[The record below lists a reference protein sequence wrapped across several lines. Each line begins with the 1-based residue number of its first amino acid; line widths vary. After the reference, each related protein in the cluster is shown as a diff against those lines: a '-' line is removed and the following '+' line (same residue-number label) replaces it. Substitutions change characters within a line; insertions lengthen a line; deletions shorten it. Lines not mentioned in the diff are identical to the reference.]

1 MSPAEQMVPQT
12 PNLHTTL
19 EKAGS
24 RTSTTSRLSTIT
36 ALRTPRA
43 QILYHFSPTYTVDS
57 LGRSKLV
64 MTSELRRRCKDT
76 EANNVMTA
84 RRSDLRKQLLSSN
97 HEKNLGGI
105 HDPRKTYYH
114 GSFGANTQDSNKSPF
129 VIQQKTKI
137 LGDTTEN
144 VDGDTQHLL
153 CGVAHRLRQDKN
165 SNMNKGSKS
174 RRTRENSDK
183 QSETTEV
190 CSPTADFLDI
200 IDDENI
206 S

>member
-1 MSPAEQMVPQT
+1 MVPQT
-12 PNLHTTL
+12 P

-24 RTSTTSRLSTIT
+24 RTSPTSRLSTIT
-36 ALRTPRA
+36 ALSTPRA
-43 QILYHFSPTYTVDS
+43 QVLYHFSPTYTAGS
-57 LGRSKLV
+57 RGQSKLV
-64 MTSELRRRCKDT
+64 MTPELRRRCKDT
-76 EANNVMTA
+76 EAKNVMTA
-84 RRSDLRKQLLSSN
+84 RRPDLRKQLLSSN

-114 GSFGANTQDSNKSPF
+114 GCFGANTPDSNKSPS
-129 VIQQKTKI
+129 VMKI
-137 LGDTTEN
+137 LGYKTEN

-165 SNMNKGSKS
+165 SSMNRGSKS

-183 QSETTEV
+183 HSETTKV